1 MNIYIYG
8 DSSFKQEIHKVLDHA
23 NIKFKLGS
31 GYVEYVDSLELLK
44 EAIKNNPED
53 IYLIDNS
60 KIIDKNSLN
69 SKIKFLKPKDGIEKE
84 FLQEHGI
91 GDLSVDSLDSL
102 VKHINKKIEESRTQ
116 EDDEISESKVSKNED
131 DVTTDSHTPDT
142 TSSKQNNDDDEGLID
157 AELSDLL
164 EYDKWEEDDDDEG
177 NDIKQEKDFLDDDL
191 LSFDEKDLPI
201 DLLSFDEVEDIQT
214 QNTKSTLDNID
225 DELATIMNFNDT
237 RQEHDENMDTDLDNF
252 AELMNFDNIVD
263 LNEPKTEPIK
273 EEKTI
278 NTISVKQGATMSNEL
293 DELSG
298 LNEND
303 ILAAIEGID
312 FAKPP
317 VITSSAKPVAN
328 ATPNISST
336 TQSQNISLQGFD
348 LNQISALLSQLL
360 QNKTLDISIKIRD

>member
-8 DSSFKQEIHKVLDHA
+8 DSSFKQEIHKILDHA

-31 GYVEYVDSLELLK
+31 GYIEYVDSLELLK
-44 EAIKNNPED
+44 EAIKSNPED

-69 SKIKFLKPKDGIEKE
+69 AKIKFLKPKDGIEKE

-102 VKHINKKIEESRTQ
+102 VKHINKKIEESITD
-116 EDDEISESKVSKNED
+116 EDDEVLEQKEHNEK
-131 DVTTDSHTPDT
+131 DVLADLSMQGDSSPKER
-142 TSSKQNNDDDEGLID
+142 SSDDEELID

-164 EYDKWEEDDDDEG
+164 EYDRWEDDENDD
-177 NDIKQEKDFLDDDL
+177 NTKQDKDFLDDDL

-201 DLLSFDEVEDIQT
+201 DLLSFDEIDNSGHIENQSDT
-214 QNTKSTLDNID
+214 SELDNLD

-237 RQEHDENMDTDLDNF
+237 PQKQDENIDSDLDNF
-252 AELMNFDNIVD
+252 EELMNFDNIGD
-263 LNEPKTEPIK
+263 LNEPKTESIK

-278 NTISVKQGATMSNEL
+278 TTISVNQGATMSNEL

-298 LNEND
+298 LNEKD

-312 FAKPP
+312 FATPP
-317 VITSSAKPVAN
+317 VINTTPKPVTNIAQSTS
-328 ATPNISST
+328 AT
-336 TQSQNISLQGFD
+336 QGQGISLQGFD

>member
-1 MNIYIYG
+1 LNIYIYG

-177 NDIKQEKDFLDDDL
+177 NDIK
-191 LSFDEKDLPI
+191 
-201 DLLSFDEVEDIQT
+201 
-214 QNTKSTLDNID
+214 
-225 DELATIMNFNDT
+225 T
-237 RQEHDENMDTDLDNF
+237 R
-252 AELMNFDNIVD
+252 
-263 LNEPKTEPIK
+263 K
-273 EEKTI
+273 
-278 NTISVKQGATMSNEL
+278 
-293 DELSG
+293 
-298 LNEND
+298 
-303 ILAAIEGID
+303 
-312 FAKPP
+312 
-317 VITSSAKPVAN
+317 
-328 ATPNISST
+328 
-336 TQSQNISLQGFD
+336 
-348 LNQISALLSQLL
+348 
-360 QNKTLDISIKIRD
+360 KIF